1 MMVDFIMNL
10 VLRLILLKKEK
21 NKLYCLILY
30 QINQTPILM
39 VYQALRGIVW
49 HLLDI
54 IVELHYK
61 INMLII

>member
-21 NKLYCLILY
+21 NKPYCLILY

-39 VYQALRGIVW
+39 VYQALHGIVW